1 MAHAAKFALLG
12 LALLLAA
19 CRSDPIHYHT
29 LTPQQPAAAGG
40 VDVELERITVPPQVD
55 RPQVVIRESNSGL
68 AILETEWWGASLADE
83 LQNALVN
90 QFATGT
96 TPSHLSLRV
105 DVQRFDSVP
114 GQYALFDASWRLR
127 PANGNGNGNG
137 NGGKEAAA
145 LTCRSVIQTAAGGS
159 IDELVLAHQQN
170 LKRFTELV
178 SQTARGGASRC
189 PAVR

>member
-29 LTPQQPAAAGG
+29 LTPQQPTPAST
-40 VDVELERITVPPQVD
+40 VDVELERVSVPPQVD
-55 RPQVVIRESNSGL
+55 RPQVVIREGNSGL

-83 LQNALVN
+83 LHNALVN
-90 QFATGT
+90 QFATST
-96 TPSHLSLRV
+96 AQSHLSLRV

-127 PANGNGNGNG
+127 AVNGNGNGKSG
-137 NGGKEAAA
+137 AA
-145 LTCRSVIQTAAGGS
+145 LNCRSVIQTPAGPS
-159 IDELVLAHQQN
+159 IDDLVLAHQQN

-178 SQTARGGASRC
+178 SRTASSGAARC
-189 PAVR
+189 PSVR

>member
-12 LALLLAA
+12 LAMLLAA

-29 LTPQQPAAAGG
+29 LIPQQPAPAST
-40 VDVELERITVPPQVD
+40 VDVQLERVSVPPQVD
-55 RPQVVIRESNSGL
+55 RPQVVIRQSNSGL

-90 QFATGT
+90 QFATRSGQ
-96 TPSHLSLRV
+96 SRLSLRV

-127 PANGNGNGNG
+127 AANGNGG
-137 NGGKEAAA
+137 AA
-145 LTCRSVIQTAAGGS
+145 LNCHSVIQTPAGAT
-159 IDELVLAHQQN
+159 IDDLVLAHQQN

-178 SQTARGGASRC
+178 SQTARSGASRC
-189 PAVR
+189 PAAR

>member
-1 MAHAAKFALLG
+1 MAHASKFALLG

-29 LTPQQPAAAGG
+29 LIPQQPVPANGA
-40 VDVELERITVPPQVD
+40 DILLERISVPPQVD
-55 RPQVVIRESNSGL
+55 RPQVVVRQGNSGL

-83 LQNALVN
+83 LQNALAN
-90 QFATGT
+90 QFATSS
-96 TPSHLSLRV
+96 TPPRLGLRV

-114 GQYALFDASWRLR
+114 GQYALFDARWRLR
-127 PANGNGNGNG
+127 SAADNGATMLN
-137 NGGKEAAA
+137 
-145 LTCRSVIQTAAGGS
+145 CRSVIQTPSGAS

-178 SQTARGGASRC
+178 SQTARSGAGRC
-189 PAVR
+189 PALR

>member
-40 VDVELERITVPPQVD
+40 VEVELERITVPPQVD

-127 PANGNGNGNG
+127 PANGNGA
-137 NGGKEAAA
+137 KEAAA

>member
-29 LTPQQPAAAGG
+29 LTPQQPSSAST
-40 VDVELERITVPPQVD
+40 VDVELERVIVPPQVD
-55 RPQVVIRESNSGL
+55 RPQVVVRQGNSGL

-83 LQNALVN
+83 LHNALVN
-90 QFATGT
+90 QFATSSAQ
-96 TPSHLSLRV
+96 SHLSLRV

-127 PANGNGNGNG
+127 AANGNGNSG
-137 NGGKEAAA
+137 AA
-145 LTCRSVIQTAAGGS
+145 LNCRSVIQTAAGPT

-178 SQTARGGASRC
+178 SRTASSGATRC

>member
-29 LTPQQPAAAGG
+29 LTPQQPTQTST
-40 VDVELERITVPPQVD
+40 VDVQLERISVPPQVD
-55 RPQVVIRESNSGL
+55 RPQVVIRESNSHL
-68 AILETEWWGASLADE
+68 VILETEWWGASLADE

-96 TPSHLSLRV
+96 AQSHLRLRV

-127 PANGNGNGNG
+127 PANGNSSNG
-137 NGGKEAAA
+137 AAA
-145 LTCRSVIQTAAGGS
+145 LTCRSVIQTPAGAS
-159 IDELVLAHQQN
+159 IDDLVLAHQQN

>member
-12 LALLLAA
+12 LTLLLAA

-29 LTPQQPAAAGG
+29 LTPQQPAAASS
-40 VDVELERITVPPQVD
+40 VDVQLERITVPPQVD

-90 QFATGT
+90 QFATASAQ
-96 TPSHLSLRV
+96 SHLSLRV

-127 PANGNGNGNG
+127 PANGNG
-137 NGGKEAAA
+137 GKETAA

-178 SQTARGGASRC
+178 SQTARSGASRC